1 MRRIQF
7 VLALSLFTLQISL
20 QGCLGFSSIQTQRI
34 LKKGPSFKSQNAN
47 KNSFTLNRISNK
59 DSFGRCVSME
69 ATPSV
74 IESIGQTLA
83 IFSSSAMSSSSP
95 AEALVAITEVL
106 STTPPSA
113 YFLSLVAAGFG
124 VPISEDAMCIFAGTT
139 LSTLHASKRN
149 AMILAL
155 YAGVVLS
162 DIITFSIG
170 KALGKG
176 LLQPLSKKMDLQKD
190 RVNFCDDQ
198 NLEYMNILKDE
209 KDEEEE
215 VCVIPTP
222 STRKRDRV
230 LAKLEEAGDLAG
242 FVIRFSVGF
251 RAPMMLA
258 AGFSNKISTLNYMTG
273 TMLGAVCSLTLQ
285 LLLGF
290 CMRNNPAAVLGAI
303 ASIST
308 VVAVVPITLAIGSSI
323 SVMWSKFQ
331 LRQSGI
337 SPS

>member
-113 YFLSLVAAGFG
+113 YFLSLVSAGFG

>member
-7 VLALSLFTLQISL
+7 VLALSLFTLQTSI

-34 LKKGPSFKSQNAN
+34 LKKGPNFKSQNTN
-47 KNSFTLNRISNK
+47 KNAFTLNRISNK
-59 DSFGRCVSME
+59 ESFGRCVSME

-74 IESIGQTLA
+74 IESIGQTLT

-149 AMILAL
+149 TMILAL

-176 LLQPLSKKMDLQKD
+176 LLQPLSKKMGLQKE

-209 KDEEEE
+209 EEE
-215 VCVIPTP
+215 VCVIPNP

-230 LAKLEEAGDLAG
+230 LAKLEKAGDLAG
-242 FVIRFSVGF
+242 FAIRFSVGF

-258 AGFSNKISTLNYMTG
+258 AGFSNKISTLKYMTG

-290 CMRNNPAAVLGAI
+290 CMRNNPTAVLGAI

-308 VVAVVPITLAIGSSI
+308 VVAVVPITLAIGSSM
-323 SVMWSKFQ
+323 SVIWSKFQ

-337 SPS
+337 SSS

>member
-7 VLALSLFTLQISL
+7 VLALSLFTLQTSI

-34 LKKGPSFKSQNAN
+34 LKKGPNFKSQNTNENA
-47 KNSFTLNRISNK
+47 FTLNRISNK
-59 DSFGRCVSME
+59 ESFGRCVSME

-106 STTPPSA
+106 STTPPIA
-113 YFLSLVAAGFG
+113 YFLSLLAAGFG

-149 AMILAL
+149 TMILAL

-176 LLQPLSKKMDLQKD
+176 LLQPLSKKMGLQKERID
-190 RVNFCDDQ
+190 FCDDQ

-209 KDEEEE
+209 EEE
-215 VCVIPTP
+215 VCAIPTP

-242 FVIRFSVGF
+242 FAIRFSVGF

-258 AGFSNKISTLNYMTG
+258 AGFSNKISTLKYMTG

-290 CMRNNPAAVLGAI
+290 CMRNNPTAVLGAI

-308 VVAVVPITLAIGSSI
+308 VVAAVPITLAIGSSM
-323 SVMWSKFQ
+323 SVIWSKFQ

-337 SPS
+337 SSS